1 MRRNSSS
8 FYEEQE
14 KEAEQAETE
23 ENLNLNQV
31 NQKEINN
38 LMQQLGDVTEDINGE
53 FSVGLFE
60 KIETA
65 LIRLLHKSQKEC
77 LNKK

>member
-8 FYEEQE
+8 FYEGQE
-14 KEAEQAETE
+14 KEAEKAETE
-23 ENLNLNQV
+23 EKKQI

-38 LMQQLGDVTEDINGE
+38 LMEQLGDVTEAINGE

>member
-14 KEAEQAETE
+14 KEAEKAETE
-23 ENLNLNQV
+23 EKKQI

-38 LMQQLGDVTEDINGE
+38 LMEQLGDVTEDTNGE
-53 FSVGLFE
+53 FSVGFFE
-60 KIETA
+60 RIEIRSV
-65 LIRLLHKSQKEC
+65 LIRLLRKSQKEC